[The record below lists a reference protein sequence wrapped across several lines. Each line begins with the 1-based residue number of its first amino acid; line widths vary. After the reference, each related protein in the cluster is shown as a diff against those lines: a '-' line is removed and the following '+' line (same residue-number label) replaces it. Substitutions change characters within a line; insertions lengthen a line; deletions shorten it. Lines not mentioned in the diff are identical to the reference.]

1 MFFFEDSTINE
12 ISQKFEF
19 DETRHRQIFD
29 AIDHD
34 NDGYISKKE
43 WMKATALSL
52 EQCVIP
58 MDKIHKIFEEMNDG
72 KKVSF
77 DLWMKCVSAV
87 RSEEKEK
94 EKKNNSVHIMTV
106 MKCVEN
112 VWKSLGSAHREGA
125 YQKALL
131 FDLREHGYSVQMER
145 RVPVYHFTK
154 YRKKLHLVSIER
166 IDLFI
171 EAPAT
176 VIETKAV
183 SAKLSVKDEY
193 QTKKYS
199 KNKKCLSFLVN
210 FPNNRDELEMK
221 CWTIDENNDFTPHNL
236 EQYQGISCQKL

>member
-1 MFFFEDSTINE
+1 MRYFQSFALCIAFFCFFFEDSTING

-43 WMKATALSL
+43 WMKATALSF

-77 DLWMKCVSAV
+77 DLWMKCVSAINC
-87 RSEEKEK
+87 EEQEK
-94 EKKNNSVHIMTV
+94 EKKNNAVHIMTV
-106 MKCVEN
+106 MKCIEN

-131 FDLREHGYSVQMER
+131 FDLVEHGYSVQMER

-171 EAPAT
+171 SKHQRLSLKPKQFQQSSASKMN
-176 VIETKAV
+176 TKRKNTQKTRNV
-183 SAKLSVKDEY
+183 CRFWSIF
-193 QTKKYS
+193 QTTEMSS
-199 KNKKCLSFLVN
+199 K
-210 FPNNRDELEMK
+210 
-221 CWTIDENNDFTPHNL
+221 
-236 EQYQGISCQKL
+236 